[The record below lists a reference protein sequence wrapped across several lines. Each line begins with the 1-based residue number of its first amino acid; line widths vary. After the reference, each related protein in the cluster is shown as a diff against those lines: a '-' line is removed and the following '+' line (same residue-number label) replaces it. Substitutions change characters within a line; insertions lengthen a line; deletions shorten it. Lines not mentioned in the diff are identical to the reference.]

1 MRGSF
6 EGLEQEDVNK
16 HVQRVNEAIDNELA
30 DITSKVNDWAKPGQE
45 LDVVRLAGLLDAEKA
60 RPSDQRGNKLAD
72 LLANLDVNVFLWTD
86 SRGNIL
92 WGWRYNEGTQELDLV
107 SKSLKEE
114 LNPIS
119 PLLQHPQGEGTV
131 KGLLLLPEDPML
143 VVSAP
148 ILYPVGDGLVENGSM
163 IMGKYLDQAEV
174 DRLGELTRLVD
185 QLELGDQVDQDGR
198 PITVDQL
205 EMKRAVDPEL
215 PLPQDFKVAFDALSP
230 QDVDIHVNPLEDDV
244 IAGYTLQSDINGG
257 PGLLWQV
264 AVPRDIMGEGNK
276 SLNFMLIA
284 LIAVGMV
291 LVVVIAFLLDKL
303 VLSRMSSLNNQVSG
317 INTQS
322 DLTTRVA
329 IPGNDEL
336 SNLGGAINGMLGDIQ
351 TERGRSESLLLNV
364 LPEPIAGRLKEGE
377 TTIADTFS
385 EVSVLFSDVVGFTK
399 LSARIS
405 ATELVNMLNLVFS
418 AFDGLTDKYRL
429 EKIKTIGDAYM
440 VVGGLPEPR
449 PDHAEAIA
457 NMAMDMYTELYRIN
471 AETGTSLNIRI
482 GIHSGP
488 VVAGV
493 IGTKKFIYDLW
504 GDTVNTAARMESHG
518 VEGRVH
524 TTLET
529 YELLKVKF
537 DFDDRGII
545 DVKGKGDMH
554 TYLLK
559 GSLAEVGEAS
569 VAIA

>member
-1 MRGSF
+1 MTASF
-6 EGLEQEDVNK
+6 RFHQTSRSLLTLYAEG
-16 HVQRVNEAIDNELA
+16 
-30 DITSKVNDWAKPGQE
+30 
-45 LDVVRLAGLLDAEKA
+45 AEI
-60 RPSDQRGNKLAD
+60 
-72 LLANLDVNVFLWTD
+72 F
-86 SRGNIL
+86 
-92 WGWRYNEGTQELDLV
+92 
-107 SKSLKEE
+107 
-114 LNPIS
+114 
-119 PLLQHPQGEGTV
+119 
-131 KGLLLLPEDPML
+131 
-143 VVSAP
+143 
-148 ILYPVGDGLVENGSM
+148 
-163 IMGKYLDQAEV
+163 
-174 DRLGELTRLVD
+174 
-185 QLELGDQVDQDGR
+185 
-198 PITVDQL
+198 
-205 EMKRAVDPEL
+205 VDP
-215 PLPQDFKVAFDALSP
+215 LS
-230 QDVDIHVNPLEDDV
+230 DET
-244 IAGYTLQSDINGG
+244 IAGYALQLDINGN
-257 PGLLWQV
+257 PGLLWQ
-264 AVPRDIMGEGNK
+264 AEVPRDIMDEGNK

-284 LIAVGMV
+284 LIVIGVV

-364 LPEPIAGRLKEGE
+364 LPEPIADRLKEGE

-418 AFDGLTDKYRL
+418 AFDGLTDKYSL
-429 EKIKTIGDAYM
+429 EKIRTIGDAYM

-457 NMAMDMYTELYRIN
+457 NMAMDMYSELYRIN

-493 IGTKKFIYDLW
+493 IGTKKFIYDHW

-537 DFDDRGII
+537 DFEDRGII

-569 VAIA
+569 AAFAGDAGS